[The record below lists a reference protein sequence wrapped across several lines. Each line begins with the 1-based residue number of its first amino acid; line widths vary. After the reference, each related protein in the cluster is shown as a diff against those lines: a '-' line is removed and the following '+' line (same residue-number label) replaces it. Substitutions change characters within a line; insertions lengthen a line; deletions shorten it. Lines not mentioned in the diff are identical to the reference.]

1 MRGNQWQ
8 SMAIEKEMTGGIAS
22 CARQSVAINGHRE
35 GDDGRHRLLREAIS
49 GNQWQSV
56 AIGGT
61 RRHSVALGGNQWQSV
76 AITLNRRHSVA
87 LGGTRWH
94 SVAISGNHLE

>member
-8 SMAIEKEMTGGIAS
+8 SVAIEKEMTGGIAS
-22 CARQSVAINGHRE
+22 CARQSVAISGHRE

-56 AIGGT
+56 AIVAPGGT
-61 RRHSVALGGNQWQSV
+61 RL
-76 AITLNRRHSVA
+76 
-87 LGGTRWH
+87 H
-94 SVAISGNHLE
+94 SVAISGSQWPSL